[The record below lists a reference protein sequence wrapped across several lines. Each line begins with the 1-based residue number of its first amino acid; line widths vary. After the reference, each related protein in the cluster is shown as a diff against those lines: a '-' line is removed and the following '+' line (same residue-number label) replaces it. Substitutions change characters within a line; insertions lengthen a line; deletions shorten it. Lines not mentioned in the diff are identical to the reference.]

1 MLKFRKNRMLL
12 LKEVR
17 DLITG
22 KLERSDDRRESRRLK
37 YMRKEVDT
45 WISELKATE
54 VKDTHGIT
62 IPIHS

>member
-1 MLKFRKNRMLL
+1 MLL

-22 KLERSDDRRESRRLK
+22 KLERSDDRRENRRLK

-45 WISELKATE
+45 WISELKIATT
-54 VKDTHGIT
+54 KDTHVIT
-62 IPIHS
+62 TSNHS